1 MYHIHLYVK
10 LGLNFFKDDF
20 ISMKIEPKMCMN
32 MPNEWSQK
40 ASSFLTNGCVVLFDG
55 LDCKGDDEPQIFSS
69 FQNTYFSKPD
79 DIPNYNFSGTK

>member
-1 MYHIHLYVK
+1 
-10 LGLNFFKDDF
+10 
-20 ISMKIEPKMCMN
+20 MCMN

-69 FQNTYFSKPD
+69 FQNKFLNTYFSKPD
-79 DIPNYNFSGTK
+79 DIPNYNFSDTM